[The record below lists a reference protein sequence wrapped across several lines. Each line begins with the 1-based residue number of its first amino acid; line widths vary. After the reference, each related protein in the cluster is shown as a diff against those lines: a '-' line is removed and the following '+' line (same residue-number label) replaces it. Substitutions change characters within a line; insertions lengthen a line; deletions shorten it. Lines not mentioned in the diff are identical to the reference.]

1 MAASGAVLPKIG
13 PLCLLI
19 GGSMGGIAKA
29 YYLAGALA
37 LVSAVLYVV
46 RNNFSGE
53 PSRRTVFL
61 MALGIGM
68 LIIGRIRSRFS

>member
-1 MAASGAVLPKIG
+1 
-13 PLCLLI
+13 
-19 GGSMGGIAKA
+19 MGGIAKA

-61 MALGIGM
+61 VALGIGM